1 MALFFFSPLGDNQE
15 VHIFC
20 GCRAMRE
27 FEEQASKGGQSATSS
42 AQGSVGMDD
51 VEWDKSF
58 CGSPSPPT
66 WGGGGHLTTKGKNSP
81 SLCSVNW

>member
-1 MALFFFSPLGDNQE
+1 MPLFIFSLWRQPK

-27 FEEQASKGGQSATSS
+27 LEEQVSKGGQGTTPS
-42 AQGSVGMDD
+42 AQGSGVTDD
-51 VEWDKSF
+51 VEREEDF

-66 WGGGGHLTTKGKNSP
+66 WGGGGDLTTKGKNSP
-81 SLCSVNW
+81 SLCIVNC